1 LEVKQS
7 PIAMNLILLFSIK
20 QIILIIKN
28 KPILFTKKMIILPIL
43 NNQKR
48 RIPKNKKEQNQN
60 FYCSRINL
68 IFQTNFL
75 QA

>member
-28 KPILFTKKMIILPIL
+28 NPILFTKTIIILPIL
-43 NNQKR
+43 NNKKR
-48 RIPKNKKEQNQN
+48 GISINKKDQNQN
-60 FYCSRINL
+60 FHCSRINL
-68 IFQTNFL
+68 IFQTNPP